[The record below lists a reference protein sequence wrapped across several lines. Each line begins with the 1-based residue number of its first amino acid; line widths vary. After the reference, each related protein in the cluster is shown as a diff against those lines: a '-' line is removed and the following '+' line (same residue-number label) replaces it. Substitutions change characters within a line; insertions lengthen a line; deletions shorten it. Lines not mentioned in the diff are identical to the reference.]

1 MSKKISLGAA
11 IAFTVIVI
19 TATIT
24 MTWLFARRSFDE
36 TAYNLSEREAMYSKL
51 AEVDDY
57 VRQNYTGAI
66 GEGELVNQLVT
77 GYLNGTGDAYARYY
91 DAAAYA
97 RLKQSYN
104 DQRVQIGIVPRMDE
118 SGYIVVDEVY
128 PDSPAQAAG
137 LQEGDLI
144 VRIDETDITAENYSE
159 AVSMLYGAA
168 GTKMNIVV
176 RRGVEDSTLPDMT
189 RRFVEVPSVYSSML
203 ENQIGLVVIKDF
215 ADNTPDQFTK
225 QVDRLIDEGAQG
237 LVFDVR
243 GVSITSSGTSALD
256 SVAEALDKLLPSGVL
271 ASTVDK
277 TGRVENTKISDAR
290 EVTLPMAVLINEKT
304 SGESELFAAVIRDY
318 NKGKLIG
325 QKTAGKGT
333 MQRIFPLTDGS
344 AIEIT
349 TAVYNPPTS
358 PSFDGEGVW
367 PDFEVKMNDDSMPG
381 NLLTDPQLQKAV
393 DSIIAT
399 IRMNMT
405 IIDLEP
411 EESGGT
417 ASATSLPDAA
427 YASSSEEEPSAAESS
442 ETASSGEE
450 SSAAESSDMEE
461 PRDVSGEASS
471 EEEEASSSEPEPEAE
486 PEPAREPLDLTEFSA
501 AIDLLA
507 GLTFEVPAPPA
518 PPVQS
523 EAPAASE
530 PVVSEPPASQP
541 AESQPAESVAP
552 AESQAE
558 SQPPAESSGT
568 ESGPEGSSSEE
579 TATSGEEET
588 ESSSEASSAPPA
600 RLGAFSSGRR

>member
-1 MSKKISLGAA
+1 
-11 IAFTVIVI
+11 
-19 TATIT
+19 
-24 MTWLFARRSFDE
+24 
-36 TAYNLSEREAMYSKL
+36 
-51 AEVDDY
+51 
-57 VRQNYTGAI
+57 
-66 GEGELVNQLVT
+66 
-77 GYLNGTGDAYARYY
+77 
-91 DAAAYA
+91 
-97 RLKQSYN
+97 
-104 DQRVQIGIVPRMDE
+104 
-118 SGYIVVDEVY
+118 
-128 PDSPAQAAG
+128 
-137 LQEGDLI
+137 
-144 VRIDETDITAENYSE
+144 
-159 AVSMLYGAA
+159 
-168 GTKMNIVV
+168 
-176 RRGVEDSTLPDMT
+176 
-189 RRFVEVPSVYSSML
+189 
-203 ENQIGLVVIKDF
+203 
-215 ADNTPDQFTK
+215 
-225 QVDRLIDEGAQG
+225 
-237 LVFDVR
+237 
-243 GVSITSSGTSALD
+243 
-256 SVAEALDKLLPSGVL
+256 
-271 ASTVDK
+271 
-277 TGRVENTKISDAR
+277 
-290 EVTLPMAVLINEKT
+290 
-304 SGESELFAAVIRDY
+304 
-318 NKGKLIG
+318 
-325 QKTAGKGT
+325 

-358 PSFDGEGVW
+358 PSFDGEGVR

-530 PVVSEPPASQP
+530 PVVSRASRRVSPPNPSPWRAGPPPNRRRRASRP
-541 AESQPAESVAP
+541 RN
-552 AESQAE
+552 
-558 SQPPAESSGT
+558 PPGRRA
-568 ESGPEGSSSEE
+568 GPEGSSSEE